1 MRLKIALDA
10 QMRYAKGN
18 NHIDETRGT
27 KMTNKIALI
36 TGASAGIGKEF
47 AKKLSQQGYDL
58 ILVARREDRLVEISK
73 QLPTKSQIITADL
86 AKTEECYR
94 LYEETKDKNI
104 SMLINCAGF
113 GDFGAFTTTS
123 LDKELEMIDVNI
135 KAVHILTKKF
145 LPDMIARN
153 EGYIL
158 NVASVAGLM
167 PAGPY
172 MATYYATKAYVT
184 SFTSAIAEEL
194 EEKKSN
200 VYVGSLCPG
209 PVDTEFNKVAD
220 VKFNLKGITSEYC
233 VNYALDKMYK
243 SKKIIVPTMLL
254 KGALFS
260 SKLAPRNLVVRLTS
274 RQQKKKQG

>member
-1 MRLKIALDA
+1 
-10 QMRYAKGN
+10 
-18 NHIDETRGT
+18 
-27 KMTNKIALI
+27 
-36 TGASAGIGKEF
+36 
-47 AKKLSQQGYDL
+47 
-58 ILVARREDRLVEISK
+58 
-73 QLPTKSQIITADL
+73 
-86 AKTEECYR
+86 
-94 LYEETKDKNI
+94 
-104 SMLINCAGF
+104 
-113 GDFGAFTTTS
+113 
-123 LDKELEMIDVNI
+123 
-135 KAVHILTKKF
+135 
-145 LPDMIARN
+145 MIARN

-194 EEKKSN
+194 EEKKSH

-233 VNYALDKMYK
+233 VKYALEKMYK
-243 SKKIIVPTMLL
+243 RKKIIVPTMLL

>member
-1 MRLKIALDA
+1 
-10 QMRYAKGN
+10 
-18 NHIDETRGT
+18 
-27 KMTNKIALI
+27 MTNKLALI
-36 TGASAGIGKEF
+36 TGASSGIGQEF
-47 AKKLSQQGYDL
+47 AKKLSKQGYDL
-58 ILVARREDRLVEISK
+58 ILVARREDRLIQISK
-73 QLPTKSQIITADL
+73 QLPTKSEIITADL
-86 AKTEECYR
+86 AKAEECFR
-94 LYEETKDKNI
+94 LYEETKDRKI
-104 SMLINCAGF
+104 SILINCAGF

-145 LPDMIARN
+145 LPDMLKRD

-209 PVDTEFNKVAD
+209 PVDTEFNRVAD

-233 VNYALDKMYK
+233 VHYALDKMYK
-243 SKKIIVPTMLL
+243 RKKIIVPTMLL

-260 SKLAPRNLVVRLTS
+260 SKLVPRNLVVRLTS

>member
-1 MRLKIALDA
+1 
-10 QMRYAKGN
+10 
-18 NHIDETRGT
+18 
-27 KMTNKIALI
+27 
-36 TGASAGIGKEF
+36 
-47 AKKLSQQGYDL
+47 
-58 ILVARREDRLVEISK
+58 
-73 QLPTKSQIITADL
+73 
-86 AKTEECYR
+86 
-94 LYEETKDKNI
+94 
-104 SMLINCAGF
+104 MLINCAGF

-145 LPDMIARN
+145 LPDMIAKN

-220 VKFNLKGITSEYC
+220 VKFNLKGITSE
-233 VNYALDKMYK
+233 
-243 SKKIIVPTMLL
+243 
-254 KGALFS
+254 
-260 SKLAPRNLVVRLTS
+260 
-274 RQQKKKQG
+274 

>member
-1 MRLKIALDA
+1 
-10 QMRYAKGN
+10 
-18 NHIDETRGT
+18 
-27 KMTNKIALI
+27 
-36 TGASAGIGKEF
+36 
-47 AKKLSQQGYDL
+47 
-58 ILVARREDRLVEISK
+58 
-73 QLPTKSQIITADL
+73 
-86 AKTEECYR
+86 
-94 LYEETKDKNI
+94 
-104 SMLINCAGF
+104 
-113 GDFGAFTTTS
+113 
-123 LDKELEMIDVNI
+123 MIDVNI

-194 EEKKSN
+194 EKKSN

-209 PVDTEFNKVAD
+209 PVDTEFNQVAD

-243 SKKIIVPTMLL
+243 RKKIIVPTIFAEEATLL
-254 KGALFS
+254 VEAGAAQLGRAPDEQAAKRKNKDNECVRPSWRRSEAGRKDRTGFS
-260 SKLAPRNLVVRLTS
+260 FFLRLSCDRGRRRRLNGAPELR
-274 RQQKKKQG
+274 

>member
-1 MRLKIALDA
+1 
-10 QMRYAKGN
+10 
-18 NHIDETRGT
+18 
-27 KMTNKIALI
+27 MTNKLALI
-36 TGASAGIGKEF
+36 TGASSGIDQEF

-58 ILVARREDRLVEISK
+58 ILVARREDRLLEIAKHLS
-73 QLPTKSQIITADL
+73 TKSEIITADL
-86 AKTEECYR
+86 AKAEECYR
-94 LYEETKDKNI
+94 LYEETKGKNI

-145 LPDMIARN
+145 LPNMIAKN

-243 SKKIIVPTMLL
+243 RKKIIVPTMLL

>member
-1 MRLKIALDA
+1 
-10 QMRYAKGN
+10 
-18 NHIDETRGT
+18 
-27 KMTNKIALI
+27 MTNKIALI

-47 AKKLSQQGYDL
+47 AKNLSQQGYDL

-86 AKTEECYR
+86 AKVEECYR
-94 LYEETKDKNI
+94 LYEETKDRNI
-104 SMLINCAGF
+104 SILINCAGF

-209 PVDTEFNKVAD
+209 RVDTVFNHVGD
-220 VKFNLKGITSEYC
+220 VMFNMNGITSE
-233 VNYALDKMYK
+233 
-243 SKKIIVPTMLL
+243 
-254 KGALFS
+254 
-260 SKLAPRNLVVRLTS
+260 
-274 RQQKKKQG
+274 

>member
-1 MRLKIALDA
+1 M
-10 QMRYAKGN
+10 
-18 NHIDETRGT
+18 
-27 KMTNKIALI
+27 
-36 TGASAGIGKEF
+36 
-47 AKKLSQQGYDL
+47 
-58 ILVARREDRLVEISK
+58 EISK
-73 QLPTKSQIITADL
+73 QLPTKSEIITADL
-86 AKTEECYR
+86 AKVEECYR
-94 LYEETKDKNI
+94 LYEKTKDKKHFHADQLCRFRRFRRI
-104 SMLINCAGF
+104 H
-113 GDFGAFTTTS
+113 TTTS

-209 PVDTEFNKVAD
+209 PVDTEFNQVAD

-233 VNYALDKMYK
+233 VKYALDKMYK
-243 SKKIIVPTMLL
+243 RKKIIVPTMLL

-260 SKLAPRNLVVRLTS
+260 SKLAPRNLVVAP
-274 RQQKKKQG
+274 